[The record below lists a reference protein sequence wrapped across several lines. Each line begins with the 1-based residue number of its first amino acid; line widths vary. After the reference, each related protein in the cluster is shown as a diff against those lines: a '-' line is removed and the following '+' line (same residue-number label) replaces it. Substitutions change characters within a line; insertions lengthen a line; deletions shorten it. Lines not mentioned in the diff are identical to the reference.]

1 MSLIGNI
8 VLSVLIVMVFIVA
21 PILIILSIHSDEES
35 IAKRKEYLDYLYSL
49 PPEVYESVR
58 EMEQR
63 TEKRMERMDMERDLL
78 QPFHSSLSSRF
89 DRFDRW
95 DDWDEY

>member
-21 PILIILSIHSDEES
+21 PILIILSIHSDEDS

-58 EMEQR
+58 EMER
-63 TEKRMERMDMERDLL
+63 TEKRMERMERDLL

-89 DRFDRW
+89 DRL
-95 DDWDEY
+95 

>member
-21 PILIILSIHSDEES
+21 PILIILSIHSDEDF

-58 EMEQR
+58 EMER
-63 TEKRMERMDMERDLL
+63 TEKRMERMERDLL